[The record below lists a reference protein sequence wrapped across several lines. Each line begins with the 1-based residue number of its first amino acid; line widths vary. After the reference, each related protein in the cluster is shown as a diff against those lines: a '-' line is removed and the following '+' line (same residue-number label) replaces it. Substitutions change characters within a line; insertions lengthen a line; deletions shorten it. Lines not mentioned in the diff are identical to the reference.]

1 MKSLPFHLQIARVL
15 WLLGWP
21 LIIAGMVMYV
31 LDANPAFRIVLGAG
45 FVFLGINVILAR
57 DLSSARPTRS
67 FTARGQVVR
76 GELHSRAG
84 LSDLSIGVCDT
95 DRVAQTRYGP
105 FGMPEFDFRDGIAYL
120 FMNRQPVSTNV
131 SYWRADLAGNIL
143 WDLDVRSSIGNLT
156 LDLGSLR
163 LENVTAHSTMGRIS
177 VNCARRGYPTID
189 LKTGMGEIEVHV
201 PVGVGARIT
210 VTRGRLATFNVENP
224 RLLSVGSGQYTTPD
238 FDQTAAHAEIVIHS
252 AAGDILLT

>member
-1 MKSLPFHLQIARVL
+1 MKSLPFHLQVARVL

-21 LIIAGMVMYV
+21 LLIAGVVMLFLGV
-31 LDANPAFRIVLGAG
+31 SPTFRIVMGAG
-45 FVFLGINVILAR
+45 FVLLGINVILAR

-76 GELHSRAG
+76 GELHSRTG
-84 LSDLSIGVCDT
+84 LSDLSIGTCDP

-105 FGMPEFDFRDGIAYL
+105 FGTPEFDFRDGIAYL
-120 FMNRQPVSTNV
+120 FMNRRAVSVNL

-143 WDLDVRSSIGNLT
+143 WDLDLRSFIGNLT
-156 LDLGSLR
+156 LDLSALR
-163 LENVTAHSTMGRIS
+163 LENVSVRSMMGRIS

-189 LKTGMGEIEVHV
+189 LKTGIGEIEVHV
-201 PVGVGARIT
+201 PEGVGARIT
-210 VTRGRLATFNVENP
+210 VTRGRLATFNIENP
-224 RLLSVGSGQYTTPD
+224 RLLLVGSGQYTTPD